1 MLEGL
6 DREKARELVK
16 QRDLLREQQAFAQAD
31 KIRKELEQMGY
42 EVIDTPQGTN
52 IVPANAYQ
60 KPKKNFLAL
69 FGSGESSDSGV
80 KIHSYVMDQMGK
92 DEISVALISTP
103 AGFQPNVEGVY
114 SEIVDFFAQHLVNY
128 HPKIQVI
135 WANNLKDAN
144 NPELLKPLE
153 SADYIFTGPGSPTY
167 ALRHLTGTL
176 LLEKMRER
184 VRNGASLALASAA
197 TIAFSRFA
205 LPVYEIYKAGS
216 PLYWEHG
223 LNFYKEF
230 AESMTIIPHWN
241 TREGGKKFDTSRAW
255 MGKQQFEKLMA
266 KLPADEKVFGIDE
279 HTAMIV
285 DLQSKEVTSMGKGK
299 VTQVF

>member
-135 WANNLKDAN
+135 WATNLKDAN

-223 LNFYKEF
+223 WGNSDSKNSWQNFRR
-230 AESMTIIPHWN
+230 M
-241 TREGGKKFDTSRAW
+241 KKSLGLTSIQR
-255 MGKQQFEKLMA
+255 
-266 KLPADEKVFGIDE
+266 
-279 HTAMIV
+279 
-285 DLQSKEVTSMGKGK
+285 
-299 VTQVF
+299 